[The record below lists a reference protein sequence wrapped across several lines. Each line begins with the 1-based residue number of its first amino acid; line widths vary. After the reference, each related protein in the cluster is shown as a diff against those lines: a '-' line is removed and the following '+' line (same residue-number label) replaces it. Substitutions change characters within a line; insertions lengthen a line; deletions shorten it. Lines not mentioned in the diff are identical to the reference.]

1 VEDGQLTRFG
11 RTVANSQNSQLPR
24 RRRSHPSATFFRG
37 ISTNRYPAIDL
48 HLRYPVNNVDAIES
62 LKRARDKISKLE
74 TKFPVTMYIIHNTIN
89 VT

>member
-1 VEDGQLTRFG
+1 VEGGQLTRSG

-62 LKRARDKISKLE
+62 LKRARSKLE
-74 TKFPVTMYIIHNTIN
+74 TKFPVTIYIIHNTIN